1 MKVRPS
7 ASTWVRTKA
16 AARAPARVR
25 PSAST
30 SGPARNR
37 TVIIGVTR
45 ERAVCRAVRVC
56 RPPDVDATTQPHDA
70 SYVPFAGAPGTVS
83 APTRSAARLFAGAT
97 CDGLTRRSAW
107 FLHRDM
113 RTRAGETA
121 PGTGRSWACSSGCT
135 TCADDKVAK
144 RPHATR
150 NGPAKI
156 QVRFRLG
163 ARRLRR
169 RREDRR
175 CRGARRRNIRR
186 DLVGRHARRR
196 VSRERRDRR
205 PQRRRRGRLVGWGR
219 NRRRRRARRRV
230 SRGLVR
236 GRRRRPHRG
245 RGNRRRRRLVGRR
258 GRRPH
263 RRRGNRRRR
272 RLVAGSRVGGL
283 SGRRRAEREER
294 RHALSSDHR
303 RDRTCVDNR

>member
-1 MKVRPS
+1 M
-7 ASTWVRTKA
+7 RTTA

-56 RPPDVDATTQPHDA
+56 RPPVVDATTQPHDA

-83 APTRSAARLFAGAT
+83 APTRSAARLVAGAM

-150 NGPAKI
+150 RLADGHAKFKSI
-156 QVRFRLG
+156 FGLRDM
-163 ARRLRR
+163 RLRR
-169 RREDRR
+169 RRVHRR
-175 CRGARRRNIRR
+175 CRGPRRRNVSR
-186 DLVGRHARRR
+186 DLVARHARRR

-205 PQRRRRGRLVGWGR
+205 P
-219 NRRRRRARRRV
+219 
-230 SRGLVR
+230 
-236 GRRRRPHRG
+236 
-245 RGNRRRRRLVGRR
+245 
-258 GRRPH
+258 
-263 RRRGNRRRR
+263 
-272 RLVAGSRVGGL
+272 
-283 SGRRRAEREER
+283 ER
-294 RHALSSDHR
+294 R
-303 RDRTCVDNR
+303 